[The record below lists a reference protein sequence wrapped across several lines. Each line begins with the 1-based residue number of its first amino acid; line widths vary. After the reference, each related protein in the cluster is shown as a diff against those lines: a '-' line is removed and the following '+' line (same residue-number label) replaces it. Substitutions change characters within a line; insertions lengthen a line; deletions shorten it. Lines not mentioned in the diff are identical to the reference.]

1 MFKNALVFTYQSP
14 MPLSQLQLEEAFDAL
29 RFAPCGPTQDKSAG
43 WVSPRGE
50 QHGALVESIGGQW
63 IARFMVETKTVPGA
77 VVKRHLAERVAQI
90 QEKEGR
96 KPGKKESRE
105 ISEEIIRQLLPNAF
119 PKTAAHWVWIDPNAG
134 RIVLD
139 VSSMSKADEIITA
152 LVRLIPNLHIALLN
166 TQHSPQAAMVQW
178 LTSSPDAWPGD
189 LALGRYVE
197 LKSADEMKSLVKFD
211 RHHLE
216 DEQMKLHIGQGK
228 LPTQLALEWAGRV
241 SFVLTEGL
249 VFKKIAFMDDVIEGQ
264 GDDEGGFDADA
275 AIATGELD
283 KVITGMIDA
292 LGGVMN

>member
-1 MFKNALVFTYQSP
+1 
-14 MPLSQLQLEEAFDAL
+14 
-29 RFAPCGPTQDKSAG
+29 
-43 WVSPRGE
+43 
-50 QHGALVESIGGQW
+50 
-63 IARFMVETKTVPGA
+63 
-77 VVKRHLAERVAQI
+77 
-90 QEKEGR
+90 
-96 KPGKKESRE
+96 
-105 ISEEIIRQLLPNAF
+105 
-119 PKTAAHWVWIDPNAG
+119 
-134 RIVLD
+134 
-139 VSSMSKADEIITA
+139 MSKADEIITA